1 MAASKELF
9 TQIRANEKPKTEI
22 FEGQIIKIETY
33 EQRN

>member
-9 TQIRANEKPKTEI
+9 TEIRANEKPKIEI

>member
-1 MAASKELF
+1 MGKSKELF
-9 TQIRANEKPKTEI
+9 TELRANEKPKTEI